1 MERSV
6 KRTFMSMLRTFFSAK
21 SFRQISESSNTL
33 LRKLRIRIVIYL
45 DDNLLIAAS
54 PEELLIARDTLIFLL
69 PNWGLLINAQ
79 KSILDPTSILEFLG
93 VSVDSQNM
101 T

>member
-1 MERSV
+1 
-6 KRTFMSMLRTFFSAK
+6 MSMLRTFFSAK

-45 DDNLLIAAS
+45 DDHDHLIIRIVIYLDDHLLIAAS

-79 KSILDPTSILEFLG
+79 K
-93 VSVDSQNM
+93 
-101 T
+101 